1 MGNDERL
8 VPGDVYLR
16 AIGEAIV
23 SAKTFIILLSS
34 KSVKSK
40 YCQDE
45 ISLAYISNKS
55 IFAVPLLP
63 YDEINQQMDLGIKL
77 TLACVQWTFLS
88 PQLKEDEFTALS
100 ASVKAAVT
108 NQPATDIP
116 EEVEEEIIARKASL
130 ESNES
135 NIPINNGVMNQH
147 AVKMS
152 ATRLHKRTSFQSLN
166 VDQLK
171 DSLPADMFWSRYFQ
185 EKRQVPWAQFLQTM
199 KDDMVEVWEELK
211 ISSDQLKSH
220 KFFNLIEQEMNVT
233 NGLVNKK
240 DFMSFCRKGKNVFSL
255 DEAVRLYAVQIIA
268 VREVFEID
276 SSVRLTAIENLGG
289 HQSKAVVRTLLDLLY
304 DDEADVRAV
313 SAVSLAHAASEI
325 INPQIRSEVLDGLI
339 LCLKDS
345 DRLVRESG
353 CLALGRMKSK
363 TAIKE
368 LVHLWRNDYI
378 STVREA
384 GHIAIKQIG
393 GEEAEN
399 ALRVTQVLSDEIASL
414 KN

>member
-1 MGNDERL
+1 
-8 VPGDVYLR
+8 
-16 AIGEAIV
+16 
-23 SAKTFIILLSS
+23 
-34 KSVKSK
+34 
-40 YCQDE
+40 
-45 ISLAYISNKS
+45 
-55 IFAVPLLP
+55 
-63 YDEINQQMDLGIKL
+63 
-77 TLACVQWTFLS
+77 
-88 PQLKEDEFTALS
+88 
-100 ASVKAAVT
+100 
-108 NQPATDIP
+108 
-116 EEVEEEIIARKASL
+116 
-130 ESNES
+130 
-135 NIPINNGVMNQH
+135 
-147 AVKMS
+147 
-152 ATRLHKRTSFQSLN
+152 
-166 VDQLK
+166 
-171 DSLPADMFWSRYFQ
+171 
-185 EKRQVPWAQFLQTM
+185 
-199 KDDMVEVWEELK
+199 
-211 ISSDQLKSH
+211 
-220 KFFNLIEQEMNVT
+220 
-233 NGLVNKK
+233 
-240 DFMSFCRKGKNVFSL
+240 VFSL

-313 SAVSLAHAASEI
+313 SAVSLAHAASDI
-325 INPQIRSEVLDGLI
+325 INPQIRSEVIDGLT

-378 STVREA
+378 SSVREA
-384 GHIAIKQIG
+384 AHIAIKQIG